1 VLNLTDIFKIFTMS
15 LTYLSALY
23 KVFEI
28 NLVGFL
34 YTLLSGS
41 NVMLSYLEYQDEWMK
56 TFPAMF
62 YVLFYKT
69 KHKPQ
74 ICSKPYLSIIYVLTS
89 TFTSIF
95 CLFLC
100 YFNGIIHYLLSLLF
114 QFCHCPHFVSLQ

>member
-1 VLNLTDIFKIFTMS
+1 MS

-56 TFPAMF
+56 TFPPM
-62 YVLFYKT
+62 LLCPLLQNKT
-69 KHKPQ
+69 
-74 ICSKPYLSIIYVLTS
+74 
-89 TFTSIF
+89 
-95 CLFLC
+95 
-100 YFNGIIHYLLSLLF
+100 
-114 QFCHCPHFVSLQ
+114 